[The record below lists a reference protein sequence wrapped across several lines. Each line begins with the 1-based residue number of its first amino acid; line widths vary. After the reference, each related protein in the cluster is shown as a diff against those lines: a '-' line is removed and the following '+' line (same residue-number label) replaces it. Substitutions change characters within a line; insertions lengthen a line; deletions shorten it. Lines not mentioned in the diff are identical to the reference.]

1 MWCHVPARI
10 ERYKPKPF
18 ISPGRH
24 REQAHYQTA
33 DWRAKRERI
42 LIRDAFA
49 CRSCS
54 RVVSGHEANVDH
66 ITPLEEGGADN
77 DANLQTLCRSCH
89 GVKTR
94 GEQRTRGT
102 L

>member
-1 MWCHVPARI
+1 MPDRVERWRPRI
-10 ERYKPKPF
+10 FRSPK
-18 ISPGRH
+18 RH

-42 LIRDAFA
+42 LVRDAFVCQA
-49 CRSCS
+49 CH
-54 RVVSGHEANVDH
+54 RVTTGHDANVDH
-66 ITPLEEGGADN
+66 VVPLEDGGADH

-89 GVKTR
+89 GAKTR
-94 GEQRTRGT
+94 AEQRRKGV